1 MDTGVFQLIFCITL
15 ILISTVNFMY
25 YRTIGKTI
33 DSTGNSNVFSDIYIN
48 YREFTIVVSTVIV
61 CTAVLLVPKP
71 FMTLFSLK

>member
-33 DSTGNSNVFSDIYIN
+33 SSTGNSNVFSDIYIN
-48 YREFTIVVSTVIV
+48 YRELSIVVSTLLM
-61 CTAVLLVPKP
+61 CTAVLLIPKP
-71 FMTLFSLK
+71 FMSAFGLK